1 MRVAGR
7 YFAVFLGATVPFGG
21 VMGVPLAGF
30 AGWTGVAVGLLLG
43 AAFGVLMTVVLGGLD
58 VVGQRRV
65 GDGASRSGSPRQR
78 LVLLSQASPAALA
91 SRLREAVFT
100 LHAQV
105 ESDALPHGPLR
116 ARTGTSWA
124 SWGETV
130 TVELH
135 PAPDGRTTEVV
146 LQSRPVMRATLV
158 DYGKGRSNVN
168 HLARALE

>member
-1 MRVAGR
+1 
-7 YFAVFLGATVPFGG
+7 
-21 VMGVPLAGF
+21 
-30 AGWTGVAVGLLLG
+30 
-43 AAFGVLMTVVLGGLD
+43 MTVVLGGLD
-58 VVGQRRV
+58 AAGQRRV

-78 LVLLSQASPAALA
+78 LVLLSQASSAALA

-116 ARTGTSWA
+116 ARTGTTWA
-124 SWGETV
+124 SWGENV

-135 PAPDGRTTEVV
+135 PALDGRSTEVV

-168 HLARALE
+168 HLARALEPPA